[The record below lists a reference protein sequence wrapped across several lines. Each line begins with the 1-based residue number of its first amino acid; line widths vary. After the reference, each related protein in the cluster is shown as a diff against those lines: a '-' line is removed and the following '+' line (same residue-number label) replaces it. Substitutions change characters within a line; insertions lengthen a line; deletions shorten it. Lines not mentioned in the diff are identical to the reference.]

1 MFSFVENF
9 LSKTLILKK
18 VREKV
23 KKVLKN
29 GRGSKERVRKEDVE
43 SLFGK
48 KDTLVGNYF
57 KFV

>member
-48 KDTLVGNYF
+48 KDTLVDNYF